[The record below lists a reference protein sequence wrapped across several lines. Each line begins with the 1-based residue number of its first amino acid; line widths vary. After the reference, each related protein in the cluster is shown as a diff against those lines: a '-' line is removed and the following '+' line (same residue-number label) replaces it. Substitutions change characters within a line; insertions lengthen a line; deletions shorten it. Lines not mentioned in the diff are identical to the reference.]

1 MPATPKIP
9 RIIRN
14 GYDFDLRDHGVP
26 VKQGLVLAVRTG
38 RDHLGRERIYVSI
51 NAGPYVFVSIDPST
65 GRSTY
70 CLSAP
75 DATGPWDM
83 AMASRGRV
91 LVTSVGGHL
100 SVFDPAEPDAG
111 LRVIAKIDEWAWC
124 ITPAGDGWFYLGTQP
139 NAQLFRFNID
149 HARLESLGRVASDGG
164 AIRLMQAGED
174 GFLYM
179 MVGFT
184 AAQVYARRLSDGST
198 SPTLPADEVVPG
210 GHTLGR
216 GNDGAIYARS
226 AKGNHY
232 RLRNGAALLI
242 DKHAFPGFAPERLA
256 SGEAIRYSDPDMLVI
271 GEGPAERRLPIE
283 YETAGAGIFHI
294 APGPNNDLYGS
305 SIMPLYLFHY
315 DPAGDTLTNLGRGAP
330 ETGEIYSFGH
340 VDGKLYYATYGGEGS
355 FLVYDPKSPWRTGKG
370 FHDWHYNPRVISVL
384 GTGHCRPRALHIDA
398 RKRVWVGSYAEYGK
412 HNGGLYCYDIASDTY
427 HNNPL
432 VVPGQSI
439 CALTADDQARFVY
452 GGTDTT
458 PGSGAQPITKEG
470 QVFAWDPEAR
480 RVAWSLVPVEGETTV
495 PNLLFIDGKLY
506 GTTRPKGSFFE
517 LDPRTRQVTRMTRSE
532 VSDANE
538 QSMGVAA
545 DGNIYGTTWP
555 ALFRWRP
562 GGDVETLAFV
572 WGDEVK
578 HYAGAIFR
586 GGGAIVGDRIYFK
599 SHTHL
604 LSMKLPLEHRL

>member
-1 MPATPKIP
+1 MSNTAAIP
-9 RIIRN
+9 RIVRN

-26 VKQGLVLAVRTG
+26 VKKGLVLSAKTG
-38 RDHLGRERIYVSI
+38 RDHAGRERIYVGI
-51 NAGPYVFVSIDPST
+51 NAGPYVFVSIDPET
-65 GRSTY
+65 GRSSY
-70 CLSAP
+70 WHSAP

-100 SVFDPAEPDAG
+100 SVYDPAEPDAG
-111 LRVIAKIDEWAWC
+111 LCVVAKLDEWAWC
-124 ITPAGDGWFYLGTQP
+124 ITPAADGWFYLGTQP
-139 NAQLFRFNID
+139 NAKLFRFHID
-149 HARLESLGRVASDGG
+149 SGRTESLGAVGDAGG
-164 AIRLMQAGED
+164 AIRLMQAGDD
-174 GFLYM
+174 GCLYM

-184 AAQVYARRLSDGST
+184 AAQVYARSLADGT
-198 SPTLPADEVVPG
+198 TKPTLPAEEVVPG
-210 GHTLGR
+210 SHALGR
-216 GNDGAIYARS
+216 GTDGAIYVRTAR
-226 AKGNHY
+226 GNFF
-232 RLRNGAALLI
+232 RLRDAIATPI
-242 DKHAFPGFAPERLA
+242 PEQAFPGFEPQRLA
-256 SGEAIRYSDPDMLVI
+256 SGEAVRYIDPDTLEI
-271 GEGPAERRLPIE
+271 GKGPAARRLPIE

-305 SIMPLYLFHY
+305 SIMPLYLFRY
-315 DPAGDTLTNLGRGAP
+315 DPASDKLTNLGRGAP

-340 VDGKLYYATYGGEGS
+340 ADGKLYYATYGGDGS
-355 FLVYDPKSPWRTGKG
+355 FLVYDPNAPWQTGKG
-370 FHDWHYNPRVISVL
+370 YHDWHYNPRVISVL
-384 GTGHCRPRALHIDA
+384 GEGHCRPRALHIDA

-412 HNGGLYCYDIASDTY
+412 HNGGLYCYDIRSGTH

-439 CALTADDQARFVY
+439 CALTADEQARFVY

-458 PGSGAQPITKEG
+458 PGSGAQPITTEG
-470 QVFAWDPEAR
+470 RVFAWDPEAR
-480 RVAWSLVPVEGETTV
+480 RVAWSLVPVEGETAV
-495 PNLLFIDGKLY
+495 PNLLYIKGKLY

-517 LDPRTRQVTRMTRSE
+517 LDPQTRRVTRVIKSE
-532 VSDANE
+532 ISDANE

-599 SHTHL
+599 SHTNL
-604 LSMKLPLEHRL
+604 LSMKLPLEGKR